1 MVFVGLENLP
11 VNNLKRFWIILGLYA
26 AVSAAAWA
34 APLVP
39 AAVETD
45 PVSSP
50 GDAADDPSVWIHP
63 RDPGNSCILA
73 TDKKY
78 GLVVYDLAGKQI
90 DSLSLGRANNVD
102 LCYNFPLAGKKVDL
116 IATGVRDKEQL
127 KFFTLDPNTRKL
139 IDITAPS
146 GKASVE
152 PYGCC
157 LGRSP
162 KTGKFY
168 FIVNSKKGEVGQ
180 YELFDKG
187 GKVAFREVR
196 RFAVGG
202 STEGCVVDYVTG
214 DLYIGEELK
223 AIWKYSIEP
232 ETGDKRV
239 MVDSEHFVPY
249 VEGLTIYYAD
259 EKTGYLLA
267 SSQGD
272 SSYSVYRREGKN
284 EYLGS
289 FRIGREG
296 IREVLHTD
304 GIDVSSVP
312 LGKTFPKGLFVAQ
325 DSFSDEGNQNFKLV
339 PWERIAESFKPA
351 LAVETGWSLRDVGK

>member
-1 MVFVGLENLP
+1 MNKKMRFRIAFGLC
-11 VNNLKRFWIILGLYA
+11 A
-26 AVSAAAWA
+26 ALSTAAGAVT
-34 APLVP
+34 LVP
-39 AAVETD
+39 AAGETD

-63 RDPGNSCILA
+63 TNPENSCIVA

-78 GLVVYDLAGKQI
+78 GLLVYDLAGRQL
-90 DSLSLGRANNVD
+90 DGVSLGRANNVD
-102 LCYNFPLAGKKVDL
+102 LCYNFPLAGRKVDL
-116 IATGVRDKEQL
+116 IATGVRDKMQL
-127 KFFTLDPNTRKL
+127 KFFTLEPNTRKL
-139 IDITAPS
+139 IDITGSSAE
-146 GKASVE
+146 ASVE

-168 FIVNSKKGEVGQ
+168 LIVYSKEGEVGQ
-180 YELFDKG
+180 YELFGKG
-187 GKVAFREVR
+187 GKVAFKEVR
-196 RFAVGG
+196 RFKVGG

-214 DLYIGEELK
+214 DLYIGEELE

-239 MVDSEHFVPY
+239 KVDSEHFEPL

-289 FRIGREG
+289 FRIGGGG
-296 IREVLHTD
+296 IREVSHTD
-304 GIDVSSVP
+304 GIDVSNVP
-312 LGKTFPKGLFVAQ
+312 LGAMFPKGVLVAQ
-325 DSFSDEGNQNFKLV
+325 DSFSDKGNQNFKLV

-351 LAVETGWSLRDVGK
+351 LAVETGWSLRDVGR